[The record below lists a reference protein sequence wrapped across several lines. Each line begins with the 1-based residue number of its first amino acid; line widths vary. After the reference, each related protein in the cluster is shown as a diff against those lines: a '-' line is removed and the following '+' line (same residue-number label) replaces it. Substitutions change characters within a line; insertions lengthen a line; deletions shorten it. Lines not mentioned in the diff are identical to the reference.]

1 MSFKKYVELKEMA
14 VASFG
19 KHQGK
24 HINDIDSGYA
34 TWLLKSIKD
43 SGKVLGNFLAD
54 DGSGKLSKDQIIQAL
69 EIRSRNNTVAPTSTN
84 EPIRASGSVP
94 KAPKDDFFLDPS
106 MKEYWLSRYSPYHRL
121 LFDIMK
127 ELYQTME
134 KESSKLPNK
143 SNFPQYFIENGFDL
157 TELLSRLNPN
167 DKNYEPNE
175 VKRKEYKRAYDL
187 ITKRNTGESSYV
199 DVYRDGR
206 SPDQWNPESSS
217 TRTPTTLKVAS
228 RRDALMSWKE
238 ALAQL
243 GKNTNTKF
251 NGSNPDYQFAEWE
264 KQLAKRG
271 LKLPDI
277 DDGEMLADWLY
288 DTTGGFRG

>member
-1 MSFKKYVELKEMA
+1 
-14 VASFG
+14 
-19 KHQGK
+19 
-24 HINDIDSGYA
+24 
-34 TWLLKSIKD
+34 
-43 SGKVLGNFLAD
+43 
-54 DGSGKLSKDQIIQAL
+54 
-69 EIRSRNNTVAPTSTN
+69 
-84 EPIRASGSVP
+84 
-94 KAPKDDFFLDPS
+94 

-127 ELYQTME
+127 ELYQIME
-134 KESSKLPNK
+134 KELSKLPSK

-175 VKRKEYKRAYDL
+175 AKRKEYKSAYDL
-187 ITKRNTGESSYV
+187 ITKRNTGDSSYV
-199 DVYRDGR
+199 DVYRGGR
-206 SPDQWNPESSS
+206 SPDQWRPESSS
-217 TRTPTTLKVAS
+217 TVAS
-228 RRDALMSWKE
+228 RRDALIAWKE